1 MVSGP
6 GREAWGSG
14 EGPSLREV
22 VLVRGAWSPERDA
35 VARAMRELA
44 ESMQRRGLRVTV
56 VAASG
61 TYPVDLSRE
70 WAAPRGTEVESGRA
84 RRWNIATGLFR
95 YLSESRVNA
104 TVIAVDD
111 PLGVAWIVRAVRLV
125 AAPKSVQVNWSMDL
139 FHTQDARSRRG
150 HVFARATSAFKA
162 GIERLSL
169 RAGDS
174 VVVLG
179 ECMAQTLRGW
189 VSATRIVTIP
199 IWQPDL
205 VEPEAS
211 DSGPRTATQRT
222 GADEPLRVLYAGHAT
237 HRHPIAPWLVQMA
250 QAMPEVQ
257 FLVVG
262 TGPQASQAHE
272 AATKLRLSNLTV
284 EGRKGR
290 TQESILNTGDVHL
303 VALAPFAT
311 GTCVPSK
318 VYAGMTAGRPVL
330 FLGDRASQGAIDV
343 LRANAGVVLDPNDLS
358 GACAFLRAMAV
369 DRARATFG
377 DNGRRFF
384 LEQRTIDRATDNW
397 CTLIERLQLERT
409 MVPPS

>member
-1 MVSGP
+1 
-6 GREAWGSG
+6 
-14 EGPSLREV
+14 
-22 VLVRGAWSPERDA
+22 
-35 VARAMRELA
+35 
-44 ESMQRRGLRVTV
+44 
-56 VAASG
+56 
-61 TYPVDLSRE
+61 
-70 WAAPRGTEVESGRA
+70 
-84 RRWNIATGLFR
+84 
-95 YLSESRVNA
+95 
-104 TVIAVDD
+104 
-111 PLGVAWIVRAVRLV
+111 
-125 AAPKSVQVNWSMDL
+125 
-139 FHTQDARSRRG
+139 
-150 HVFARATSAFKA
+150 
-162 GIERLSL
+162 
-169 RAGDS
+169 
-174 VVVLG
+174 
-179 ECMAQTLRGW
+179 
-189 VSATRIVTIP
+189 
-199 IWQPDL
+199 
-205 VEPEAS
+205 
-211 DSGPRTATQRT
+211 
-222 GADEPLRVLYAGHAT
+222 
-237 HRHPIAPWLVQMA
+237 MA